1 MNHELKQVDVRLKL
15 VVKRES
21 SVWSRST
28 HRQKLFLSGSRSLQ
42 SLTGRRSVW
51 SIWMER
57 IHPINFNI
65 VSIGSL
71 NASLVTGREVYKS
84 AVLSNA
90 ARVIMLHN
98 HRGKGMLT
106 S

>member
-15 VVKRES
+15 VDKEES

-28 HRQKLFLSGSRSLQ
+28 HRQKA
-42 SLTGRRSVW
+42 V
-51 SIWMER
+51 SIMVPILAELDR
-57 IHPINFNI
+57 EEVCVVNLDGKNHPINFNI

-84 AVLSNA
+84 AVF
-90 ARVIMLHN
+90 
-98 HRGKGMLT
+98 
-106 S
+106 